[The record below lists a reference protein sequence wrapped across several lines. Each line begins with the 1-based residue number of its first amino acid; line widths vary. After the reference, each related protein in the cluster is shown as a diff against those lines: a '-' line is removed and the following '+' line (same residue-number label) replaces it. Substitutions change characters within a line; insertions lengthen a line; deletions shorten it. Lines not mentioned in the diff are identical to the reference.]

1 MNIAQTKIGA
11 VSVDN
16 DVLRLGATSE
26 VSSGNRSASTSS
38 ERAVPERSFQ
48 DAYTH
53 VERAREQQLAR
64 RDAAIEQQ
72 HAQQQAQQ
80 QNRQERNAQA
90 ADDAKHS
97 QQQPLQRDTAESRP
111 SSETVDKSEPPHY
124 RHDQPRN
131 TTADKK
137 PDSTSSQAESN
148 LESSASPK
156 QTEPTQVTAEANE
169 DTSIDDEVVIAEEES
184 LKLSSSSE
192 GSDDL
197 ISLEANPILDE
208 AGVNKE
214 AVDTTIE
221 NSLSANGKKDADLSL
236 DKTTGG
242 PETVLV
248 ASDTKRPVNID
259 TLALSLSESK
269 ADANTP
275 LASVAGW
282 QLRASVSAGG
292 EIKWQTLASP
302 SQSVALNMSPTA
314 LNLVQTEGSNGSSM
328 MSTSAQTAQSVL
340 SGDELLTGDKVLLME
355 GAKVSPAVIEKVRLD
370 SALTQMASAE
380 LKGMSAAASSTSSS
394 PLINS
399 SAVPANSYT
408 MAEAKATF
416 MHTGVQ
422 VPVGKP
428 EWGQAVSDKVMW
440 MASQNIKSAEIQL
453 DPPELG
459 SLQVKIQIHGDQ
471 AIVSF
476 STPHASVRELLDQN
490 ANRLREMF
498 ESESLDLVDV
508 DVSDQPMAQD
518 SDTGDDNQQGSGANN
533 LLGGIEGEEEVIE
546 SGVVEVL
553 NPYQVDHYV

>member
-80 QNRQERNAQA
+80 QNRQERNVQA
-90 ADDAKHS
+90 ADDAKHP
-97 QQQPLQRDTAESRP
+97 QQQPLRRDTVESRP
-111 SSETVDKSEPPHY
+111 NSETVDNPEAPHSH
-124 RHDQPRN
+124 HDQPRN
-131 TTADKK
+131 TTAEKK
-137 PDSTSSQAESN
+137 PNSTSPQAESN

-156 QTEPTQVTAEANE
+156 QTEPTQVTVDAN
-169 DTSIDDEVVIAEEES
+169 DDASIDDEIVIAEEGS
-184 LKLSSSSE
+184 LELSSSSE

-197 ISLEANPILDE
+197 ISVEANPILGE
-208 AGVNKE
+208 GEVKKE
-214 AVDTTIE
+214 AVTGPIE
-221 NSLSANGKKDADLSL
+221 NSLSANGKKDADLSP
-236 DKTTGG
+236 DKITDS
-242 PETVLV
+242 PEAVLA
-248 ASDTKRPVNID
+248 ASDTKQPVNMD
-259 TLALSLSESK
+259 TLALSLSEPS
-269 ADANTP
+269 AGANTP

-282 QLRASVSAGG
+282 QLRASVSADG

-302 SQSVALNMSPTA
+302 LSPAA
-314 LNLVQTEGSNGSSM
+314 LNLAQSEGGGNSM

-340 SGDELLTGDKVLLME
+340 KGDELLSGDKVLLMD
-355 GAKVSPAVIEKVRLD
+355 GAKVSPAVTEKVRLD

-380 LKGMSAAASSTSSS
+380 LKGMSAATSSTSSS

-408 MAEAKATF
+408 MAEAKASF

-471 AIVSF
+471 ATVSF

-498 ESESLDLVDV
+498 ESENLDLVDV
-508 DVSDQPMAQD
+508 GVSDQSMAQD

-533 LLGGIEGEEEVIE
+533 LSGGIEGEEEVIE